1 MFRRSEQ
8 FCSLKEEVQYEEVPS
23 VFALQKCHTVTERV
37 CDTLY
42 DTEMAERDDFK
53 CIEVVNPYCTTKE
66 LTVYDKT
73 CRTVTN
79 FDCKAQEYG
88 DVAAGYGEVARG
100 SYGES
105 SQDSY
110 TAGSQARGSYGE
122 GSQDSYT
129 AGSQD
134 PYGSYGSPRNE
145 NQYTCKRTPETKC
158 YSTPRTV
165 SQEHC
170 EERKENVCEK
180 VTASVPMPTE
190 KQNCRDEQKKVCK
203 LEKVSQPKYFKNYV
217 YTKHC
222 RPVPKTVCNNADQKS
237 LQPSC
242 VPMSWKECSYYPE
255 EKCEDIPKKHCFKI
269 PYQVKTMQCS
279 QDYGSDRGLNDY
291 DQSRGDGYMALATMG
306 QDYGSD
312 RGHASMESEV
322 TGQY

>member
-1 MFRRSEQ
+1 MG
-8 FCSLKEEVQYEEVPS
+8 
-23 VFALQKCHTVTERV
+23 
-37 CDTLY
+37 
-42 DTEMAERDDFK
+42 
-53 CIEVVNPYCTTKE
+53 E

-88 DVAAGYGEVARG
+88 DVASGYGEVARG
-100 SYGES
+100 SYGEE

-134 PYGSYGSPRNE
+134 PYGSYGSPRNQ

-170 EERKENVCEK
+170 EERKEQVCEK
-180 VTASVPMPTE
+180 LTASTPMPTP
-190 KQNCRDEQKKVCK
+190 KQNCRDEQKKVCE
-203 LEKVSQPKYFKNYV
+203 LEKVSQPKYVKNYV

-222 RPVPKTVCNNADQKS
+222 RPVPRTVCNNADQKS

-242 VPMSWKECSYYPE
+242 VPMSWRECSYYPE
-255 EKCEDIPKKHCFKI
+255 EKCEDVPKKHCFKI
-269 PYQVKTMQCS
+269 PYQVTTMQCS
-279 QDYGSDRGLNDY
+279 QGYGSDRGLNDY
-291 DQSRGDGYMALATMG
+291 DQSRGDSYTGLATMG

-312 RGHASMESEV
+312 GSFSSRGLNDYDHNHDDSYAGRASMESEV
-322 TGQY
+322 TGQYQS

>member
-73 CRTVTN
+73 CRTMTN
-79 FDCKAQEYG
+79 FDCKAQEYR

-110 TAGSQARGSYGE
+110 AAGF
-122 GSQDSYT
+122 
-129 AGSQD
+129 QD
-134 PYGSYGSPRNE
+134 PYGSPRNE

-158 YSTPRTV
+158 HSTPRTV

-180 VTASVPMPTE
+180 LTASMPMPTP
-190 KQNCRDEQKKVCK
+190 KQNCRDEQKKVCE
-203 LEKVSQPKYFKNYV
+203 LEKVSQPKYVKNYV
-217 YTKHC
+217 YSKQC

-291 DQSRGDGYMALATMG
+291 DQSRGQYESSINELPRSE
-306 QDYGSD
+306 GSY
-312 RGHASMESEV
+312 
-322 TGQY
+322 TTN